1 VDKVHPKRLEKGSTM
16 DTEIA
21 DVIDNDVASLTCV
34 CGNSAS
40 DEGMIAA
47 NSDGFPVFIE
57 EGEVPEG
64 LAEWPEDDDIHTLCP
79 SCGRVYRN
87 FDIEHENEAPV
98 VLTVDVAKGPI
109 ADAIKIHCQNA

>member
-1 VDKVHPKRLEKGSTM
+1 MWP
-16 DTEIA
+16 
-21 DVIDNDVASLTCV
+21 CV

-40 DEGMIAA
+40 DDGMIAA
-47 NSDGFPVFIE
+47 NSDGFPVE

-98 VLTVDVAKGPI
+98 VLTVDVAKDPL
-109 ADAIKIHCQNA
+109 ADATKIHWQNA

>member
-1 VDKVHPKRLEKGSTM
+1 MM

-21 DVIDNDVASLTCV
+21 DVIDNDVASLTCI

-47 NSDGFPVFIE
+47 NSDGFPVYIE
-57 EGEVPEG
+57 EGEVPAG
-64 LAEWPEDDDIHTLCP
+64 LAGWPEDDDIHTLCP

-109 ADAIKIHCQNA
+109 AEAIKVHWQNA